1 VRGKNSYDF
10 EAGETIGIDKPKEWT
25 SFDVVKK
32 VRNTIRIKKVGHA
45 GTLDPLA
52 TGLLI
57 ICTGKATKT
66 INQIQEQRKKY
77 TCTLVLGKT
86 TPSVDLETAFDS
98 ETDTQHLSADQVAEV
113 LHSFQGAIQQVPP
126 VYSAIKVDG
135 KRAYESARK
144 NETLELKARE
154 VTIYSLQVLNM
165 NLPEVEFV
173 VECSKGTY
181 IRSLVRDI
189 GEKLGVGA
197 YMSALRRNSI
207 GDYQVEDA
215 FTIEEFTSIFTSKPG
230 NESS

>member
-1 VRGKNSYDF
+1 MG
-10 EAGETIGIDKPKEWT
+10 GEVIGIDKPLGWT
-25 SFDVVKK
+25 SFDIVKK
-32 VRNTIRIKKVGHA
+32 IRNTIRIKKVGHA

-57 ICTGKATKT
+57 VCTGKATKT
-66 INQIQEQRKKY
+66 IDLIQAQKKKY

-98 ETDTQHLSADQVAEV
+98 ENPSGHITAEEVAEV
-113 LHSFQGAIQQVPP
+113 LSNFRGNIQQVPP

-144 NETLELKARE
+144 NIDLKMKPRE
-154 VTIYSLQVLNM
+154 VNIYSLEIKELSLPSMVL
-165 NLPEVEFV
+165 EI
-173 VECSKGTY
+173 ECSKGTY

-197 YMSALRRNSI
+197 YMAALRRDSI
-207 GDYQVEDA
+207 GDYKVEDA
-215 FTIEEFTSIFTSKPG
+215 FAIEEFSDSFKQVQA
-230 NESS
+230 NESN

>member
-1 VRGKNSYDF
+1 MKGKDTYDF
-10 EAGETIGIDKPKEWT
+10 EGGEVICIDKPREWT
-25 SFDVVKK
+25 SFDIVKK
-32 VRNTIRIKKVGHA
+32 IRNTIRIKKVGHA

-57 ICTGKATKT
+57 VCTGKATKT
-66 INQIQEQRKKY
+66 INLIQEQKKKY

-98 ETDTQHLSADQVAEV
+98 ETDPSHLTAEAV
-113 LHSFQGAIQQVPP
+113 QEVMGGFKGLIQQVPP
-126 VYSAIKVDG
+126 IYSAIKVDG

-144 NETLELKARE
+144 NETLELKSRE
-154 VTIYSLQVLNM
+154 VTIYSLEITDIQ
-165 NLPEVEFV
+165 LPEVEFV

-189 GEKLGVGA
+189 GIKLGVGA
-197 YMSALRRNSI
+197 YMAALRRDSI
-207 GDYQVEDA
+207 GDYQVEQA
-215 FTIEEFTSIFTSKPG
+215 FTIEEFTNTFTSKRE

>member
-1 VRGKNSYDF
+1 VKGKKSYDF
-10 EAGETIGIDKPKEWT
+10 EAGETISIDKPKEWT

-66 INQIQEQRKKY
+66 INQIQEQKKKY

-98 ETDTQHLSADQVAEV
+98 ETDTSHLSSEQVAEV
-113 LHSFQGAIQQVPP
+113 LDTFQGVIQQVPP
-126 VYSAIKVDG
+126 IYSAIKVDG

>member
-1 VRGKNSYDF
+1 MRGKKSYDF

-113 LHSFQGAIQQVPP
+113 LYSFQGAIQQVPP

-173 VECSKGTY
+173 VECTKGTY

-189 GEKLGVGA
+189 GKKLGVGA

-215 FTIEEFTSIFTSKPG
+215 FTIEEFSNIFTSKPG

>member
-1 VRGKNSYDF
+1 MRGKKRYDF

-113 LHSFQGAIQQVPP
+113 LYSFQGAIQQVPP

-215 FTIEEFTSIFTSKPG
+215 FTIEEFTSIFTSKPE

>member
-1 VRGKNSYDF
+1 MKGKAAYDF
-10 EAGETIGIDKPKEWT
+10 AGGEVIGIDKPLNWT
-25 SFDVVKK
+25 SFDIVKK

-77 TCTLVLGKT
+77 LCTLVLGKT

-98 ETDTQHLSADQVAEV
+98 EASISHLSAEQVASAFEP
-113 LHSFQGAIQQVPP
+113 FKGNIMQVPP
-126 VYSAIKVDG
+126 IYSAIKVDG

-144 NETLELKARE
+144 NETLELKPRE
-154 VTIYSLQVLNM
+154 VTIYDLSLQNM
-165 NLPEVEFV
+165 SLPEVTFE

-189 GEKLGVGA
+189 GQALGVGA
-197 YMSALRRNSI
+197 YMSALRRTSI
-207 GDYQVEDA
+207 GDYHVDQA
-215 FTIEEFTSIFTSKPG
+215 FSIDEFVHTFTSKQVDEG
-230 NESS
+230 N